1 MLTPIIAA
9 GGIVVNP
16 NKEILWI
23 FRRGFWDLPKGKLD
37 PNETIEACAL
47 REVMEET
54 GVSNLVLGDLIM
66 TTTHL
71 YHDMYLNTEV
81 EKTTY
86 WYLMTTDQLQDGI
99 PQTEEDI
106 EAIAWVKKAD
116 LAPYLSKTYDT
127 IKKVMEDLREL
138 WEYDQFVV
146 SEVEKNTIVLSD
158 ISGSASRSI
167 SLPRPISEE
176 LKVLFQNFA
185 CGREVHPSSK
195 RTSERMTR
203 KT

>member
-1 MLTPIIAA
+1 MMTPIIAA

-16 NKEILWI
+16 NKEMLWI

-86 WYLMTTDQLQDGI
+86 WYKITTDQLQDGI
-99 PQTEEDI
+99 PQTEEEI
-106 EAIAWVKKAD
+106 EAIAWVKKED
-116 LAPYLSKTYDT
+116 IAPYLAKTYDT
-127 IKKVMEDLREL
+127 IKQVM
-138 WEYDQFVV
+138 
-146 SEVEKNTIVLSD
+146 
-158 ISGSASRSI
+158 ASF
-167 SLPRPISEE
+167 L
-176 LKVLFQNFA
+176 
-185 CGREVHPSSK
+185 
-195 RTSERMTR
+195 TSMNE
-203 KT
+203 

>member
-37 PNETIEACAL
+37 PNETIEACAI

-54 GVSNLVLGDLIM
+54 GISNLVLGDLIL
-66 TTTHL
+66 TTKHL
-71 YHDMYLNTEV
+71 YHDTYLNTEV

-86 WYLMTTDQLQDGI
+86 WFQMTTDTIQEGV

-116 LAPYLSKTYDT
+116 ITPYLAKTYEN
-127 IKKVMEDLREL
+127 INQVMEVFL
-138 WEYDQFVV
+138 
-146 SEVEKNTIVLSD
+146 
-158 ISGSASRSI
+158 
-167 SLPRPISEE
+167 
-176 LKVLFQNFA
+176 
-185 CGREVHPSSK
+185 
-195 RTSERMTR
+195 TSMH
-203 KT
+203 

>member
-9 GGIVVNP
+9 GGIVLNP

-54 GVSNLVLGDLIM
+54 GITNLVLGDLIL
-66 TTTHL
+66 TTKHQ

-86 WYLMTTDQLQDGI
+86 WYKMSTDTLQAGI
-99 PQTEEDI
+99 PQTEEGI
-106 EAIAWVKKAD
+106 EAVTWVNQD
-116 LAPYLSKTYDT
+116 ELAPYLEQTYDN
-127 IKKVMEDLREL
+127 IKEVMEAYL
-138 WEYDQFVV
+138 
-146 SEVEKNTIVLSD
+146 T
-158 ISGSASRSI
+158 
-167 SLPRPISEE
+167 
-176 LKVLFQNFA
+176 
-185 CGREVHPSSK
+185 SK
-195 RTSERMTR
+195 HQ
-203 KT
+203 

>member
-16 NKEILWI
+16 NQEMLWI

-54 GVSNLVLGDLIM
+54 GMSNLVLGDLIM
-66 TTTHL
+66 TTAHL

-86 WYLMTTDQLQDGI
+86 WYKMTTDQLQDGI
-99 PQTEEDI
+99 PQIEEDI

-116 LAPYLSKTYDT
+116 IAPYLAKTYDS
-127 IKKVMEDLREL
+127 IKQVMEVFL
-138 WEYDQFVV
+138 
-146 SEVEKNTIVLSD
+146 
-158 ISGSASRSI
+158 
-167 SLPRPISEE
+167 
-176 LKVLFQNFA
+176 
-185 CGREVHPSSK
+185 
-195 RTSERMTR
+195 TSMH
-203 KT
+203 

>member
-86 WYLMTTDQLQDGI
+86 WYKMTTDQLQDGI
-99 PQTEEDI
+99 PQTEEEI
-106 EAIAWVKKAD
+106 EAIAWEKKED
-116 LAPYLSKTYDT
+116 IAPYLAKTYET
-127 IKKVMEDLREL
+127 IKQVMETFL
-138 WEYDQFVV
+138 
-146 SEVEKNTIVLSD
+146 
-158 ISGSASRSI
+158 
-167 SLPRPISEE
+167 
-176 LKVLFQNFA
+176 
-185 CGREVHPSSK
+185 
-195 RTSERMTR
+195 TSMNE
-203 KT
+203 

>member
-37 PNETIEACAL
+37 PNETIEACAI

-54 GVSNLVLGDLIM
+54 GISNLVLGDLIL
-66 TTTHL
+66 TTKHL
-71 YHDMYLNTEV
+71 YHDTYLNTEV

-86 WYLMTTDQLQDGI
+86 WYQMTTDTIQEGV
-99 PQTEEDI
+99 PQSEEDI

-116 LAPYLSKTYDT
+116 LAPYLAKTYQN
-127 IKKVMEDLREL
+127 INQVMEVFL
-138 WEYDQFVV
+138 
-146 SEVEKNTIVLSD
+146 
-158 ISGSASRSI
+158 
-167 SLPRPISEE
+167 
-176 LKVLFQNFA
+176 
-185 CGREVHPSSK
+185 
-195 RTSERMTR
+195 TSMH
-203 KT
+203 

>member
-1 MLTPIIAA
+1 LTPIIAA

-86 WYLMTTDQLQDGI
+86 WYKMTTDQLQDGI
-99 PQTEEDI
+99 PQTEEEI
-106 EAIAWVKKAD
+106 EAIAWVKKED
-116 LAPYLSKTYDT
+116 IAPYLAKTYDT
-127 IKKVMEDLREL
+127 IKQVM
-138 WEYDQFVV
+138 
-146 SEVEKNTIVLSD
+146 
-158 ISGSASRSI
+158 ASF
-167 SLPRPISEE
+167 L
-176 LKVLFQNFA
+176 
-185 CGREVHPSSK
+185 
-195 RTSERMTR
+195 TSMNE
-203 KT
+203 

>member
-37 PNETIEACAL
+37 PKETIEACAL

-71 YHDMYLNTEV
+71 YHDKYVNTEV

-86 WYLMTTDQLQDGI
+86 WYKMTTDQLQDGI
-99 PQTEEDI
+99 PQTEEEI
-106 EAIAWVKKAD
+106 EAIAWVKKED
-116 LAPYLSKTYDT
+116 IAPYLAKTYDT
-127 IKKVMEDLREL
+127 IKQVMEAFL
-138 WEYDQFVV
+138 
-146 SEVEKNTIVLSD
+146 
-158 ISGSASRSI
+158 
-167 SLPRPISEE
+167 
-176 LKVLFQNFA
+176 
-185 CGREVHPSSK
+185 
-195 RTSERMTR
+195 TSMNE
-203 KT
+203 

>member
-9 GGIVVNP
+9 GGVVVNP

-54 GVSNLVLGDLIM
+54 GMTNLVLGDLII
-66 TTTHL
+66 TTKHQ
-71 YHDMYLNTEV
+71 YQDIYLNSEV

-86 WYLMTTDQLQDGI
+86 WYQMTTDQLQDGI

-106 EAIAWVKKAD
+106 EAIAWVKKED
-116 LAPYLSKTYDT
+116 MAPYLAKTYDT
-127 IKKVMEDLREL
+127 IKKVMEA
-138 WEYDQFVV
+138 F
-146 SEVEKNTIVLSD
+146 I
-158 ISGSASRSI
+158 
-167 SLPRPISEE
+167 
-176 LKVLFQNFA
+176 
-185 CGREVHPSSK
+185 SSK
-195 RTSERMTR
+195 HQ
-203 KT
+203 